1 MSKLGIIAPPHLV
14 QFFKALGTE
23 IIESQTGER
32 ESAVA
37 ITNAVSA
44 TPGSAPRFPILIH
57 GGVSFQGANAW
68 LRAMTATRGYTAVI
82 LGGDP
87 EQFQNAGESRH
98 IPLPAS
104 MQDVFV
110 ALGPEFAGIAA
121 NNRFGNLVIGEDYGI
136 TDATA
141 VTADP
146 QNAYP
151 QESEF
156 SDLPDDLIPA
166 PVSTETAAAPTW
178 AQTATPAPQF
188 APAPAPAAA
197 PVDADVPDWAQAAV
211 PAAAPEPVAAP
222 SAPAPALAPETGA
235 VDDFSAA
242 PMPVLT
248 SQDYEE
254 QYPEAQQPA
263 AFTPEPVAAPFVET
277 PAAFEPQYE
286 QPEPA
291 PFVEAPAPSQAPPP
305 VGEPVYRPEQVSA
318 PAAPMTRRERALAA
332 QQEQPLQ
339 YEQPVQQD
347 APAWTAVP
355 APEETPEWASA
366 PVQEQAPAATPFS
379 SSPEPV
385 PFSSSPEPVPFAP
398 EAQPFSQPS
407 LAPAQTGPQPERKL
421 TVFDPYSGGTKSAPV
436 HTYEQTPAPSVE
448 TPSPFGGAPAFAPAP
463 TPSIPVFNP
472 SEPPSTREHLP
483 TPVTVRPDADY
494 NQPVQ
499 QAPAYV
505 EPPAYTNPRLEVA
518 PSQSSGPRATI
529 VASFAG
535 KGGVTKTTS
544 ALILAKKAADARLRT
559 VVIDMDKGQD
569 NIAAYM
575 RLRSASIPTIFDAV
589 AAGRPE
595 AALVTP
601 DAYGK
606 HRHEAAGRLDFAVV
620 FGPGNEHA
628 SNHPSLTS
636 DVYRQ
641 VIDYAAANADL
652 VILDTQILKADRS
665 ASRLFYDV
673 VAPLLVEEA
682 WGVGITD
689 QSRAGLEDLENRL
702 KELQKNEG
710 LTRDRMLIMAAN
722 TTGFNQTQAESF
734 SRRFRSYGDF
744 VGATSADDAFKAQLN
759 VGRIDS
765 DSPAV
770 SATMDAIL
778 LRVTGNEAF
787 APKPVKKRRGFF
799 GRG

>member
-1 MSKLGIIAPPHLV
+1 MSKLGIIAPSNLV
-14 QFFKALGTE
+14 QFFKALGIE
-23 IIESQTGER
+23 IIESPTGER

-44 TPGSAPRFPILIH
+44 TPGSAPQFPILIH
-57 GGVSFQGANAW
+57 GAVTFQGVNAW
-68 LRAMTATRGYTAVI
+68 LRAMTTTRGYTALI

-87 EQFQNAGESRH
+87 EQFQNAGESVH
-98 IPLPAS
+98 LALPAS

-121 NNRFGNLVIGEDYGI
+121 NNRFGNLVIGSDYGI

-141 VTADP
+141 VVPETP
-146 QNAYP
+146 QAP
-151 QESEF
+151 EF

-166 PVSTETAAAPTW
+166 PVSTETTAAPTW
-178 AQTATPAPQF
+178 AQAATPAQQP
-188 APAPAPAAA
+188 APAPAPVVA
-197 PVDADVPDWAQAAV
+197 PVDADVPAWAQEAV
-211 PAAAPEPVAAP
+211 PAPAPQPTAAPT
-222 SAPAPALAPETGA
+222 APAPALAPEAGA
-235 VDDFSAA
+235 VDDTPAA
-242 PMPVLT
+242 PLPVLT
-248 SQDYEE
+248 AQDYE
-254 QYPEAQQPA
+254 A
-263 AFTPEPVAAPFVET
+263 ADPEPL
-277 PAAFEPQYE
+277 
-286 QPEPA
+286 
-291 PFVEAPAPSQAPPP
+291 EAPAQQATPFVPETQEEAPVPAQAPPP
-305 VGEPVYRPEQVSA
+305 VGEPVFRPEQVATPANGA
-318 PAAPMTRRERALAA
+318 PLTRREAAALAA
-332 QQEQPLQ
+332 AQQTA
-339 YEQPVQQD
+339 
-347 APAWTAVP
+347 APAPTAVP
-355 APEETPEWASA
+355 VGVPVPAEEEVPAWAVDPTPTPA
-366 PVQEQAPAATPFS
+366 PVPVPQPEAA
-379 SSPEPV
+379 V
-385 PFSSSPEPVPFAP
+385 PFSDPTPAPPVVPFGTASSAEPAP
-398 EAQPFSQPS
+398 TVQPFEHPTMT
-407 LAPAQTGPQPERKL
+407 PAQVPAQQERKL
-421 TVFDPYSGGTKSAPV
+421 KVFDPYSGQTGEAPV
-436 HTYEQTPAPSVE
+436 HTYEQTPAP
-448 TPSPFGGAPAFAPAP
+448 AP
-463 TPSIPVFNP
+463 TPEPFAAAPVAPTPAPVPTPNIPVFNP
-472 SEPPSTREHLP
+472 SEPPSAREHLS
-483 TPVTVRPDADY
+483 TPVMPRPDADY
-494 NQPVQ
+494 SQPVQ
-499 QAPAYV
+499 QAPAFV
-505 EPPAYTNPRLEVA
+505 EPPAYTAPRLEVPQTFA
-518 PSQSSGPRATI
+518 GPRAKI

-544 ALILAKKAADARLRT
+544 ALLMAKKAADARLRT

-569 NIAAYM
+569 NVAAYM
-575 RLRSASIPTIFDAV
+575 RLRSASVPTIFDAV

-601 DAYGK
+601 DQYGK
-606 HRHEAAGRLDFAVV
+606 YRHEAAGRLDFAVV

-641 VIDYAAANADL
+641 VIDFAAANADL

-710 LTRDRMLIMAAN
+710 LGRDRMLIMAAN

-734 SRRFRSYGDF
+734 SRRFRAYGDF
-744 VGATSADDAFKAQLN
+744 IGATSSDDAFKAQLN
-759 VGRIDS
+759 VGRIDA

-778 LRVTGNEAF
+778 HRVTGNEAF

>member
-1 MSKLGIIAPPHLV
+1 MSKLGIIAPSNLV
-14 QFFKALGTE
+14 QFFKALGIE
-23 IIESQTGER
+23 IIESPTGER

-44 TPGSAPRFPILIH
+44 TPGSAPQFPILIH
-57 GGVSFQGANAW
+57 GAVTFQGANAW
-68 LRAMTATRGYTAVI
+68 LRAMTTTRGYTALI

-87 EQFQNAGESRH
+87 EQFQNAGESVH
-98 IPLPAS
+98 LALPAS

-121 NNRFGNLVIGEDYGI
+121 NNRFGNLVIGTDYGI

-141 VTADP
+141 AVPETP
-146 QNAYP
+146 QAA
-151 QESEF
+151 EF

-178 AQTATPAPQF
+178 VQAATPAQQP
-188 APAPAPAAA
+188 APAPAPVAA
-197 PVDADVPDWAQAAV
+197 PVDADVPAWAQEAV
-211 PAAAPEPVAAP
+211 PAPAPQPTAAPT
-222 SAPAPALAPETGA
+222 APAPALAPEAGA
-235 VDDFSAA
+235 VDDTPAA

-248 SQDYEE
+248 VQDYE
-254 QYPEAQQPA
+254 A
-263 AFTPEPVAAPFVET
+263 ADPEPVEVPAPQAAPFV
-277 PAAFEPQYE
+277 
-286 QPEPA
+286 PA
-291 PFVEAPAPSQAPPP
+291 PVVSVPVPQTEAPAPAQAPPP
-305 VGEPVYRPEQVSA
+305 VGEPVFRPEQVA
-318 PAAPMTRRERALAA
+318 PTGGAPLTRREAAALAA
-332 QQEQPLQ
+332 AQQ
-339 YEQPVQQD
+339 
-347 APAWTAVP
+347 AAVP
-355 APEETPEWASA
+355 AVPAGVPVPPEEEIPAWAVDPTPTPVPAPVAQPEAAAAPAEPAPAVVPFGAAPTPVPAPATPE
-366 PVQEQAPAATPFS
+366 VQPFAHPTLTPEQAP
-379 SSPEPV
+379 V
-385 PFSSSPEPVPFAP
+385 
-398 EAQPFSQPS
+398 
-407 LAPAQTGPQPERKL
+407 QPERKL
-421 TVFDPYSGGTKSAPV
+421 KVFNPYTGDTGEAPV
-436 HTYEQTPAPSVE
+436 HTYEQTPAP
-448 TPSPFGGAPAFAPAP
+448 TPAPAAEPFAPAP
-463 TPSIPVFNP
+463 IAPATAPTIPVFNP
-472 SEPPSTREHLP
+472 SEPPSAREHLS
-483 TPVTVRPDADY
+483 TPVMPRPDADY
-494 NQPVQ
+494 SQPVQ
-499 QAPAYV
+499 QAPAFV
-505 EPPAYTNPRLEVA
+505 EPPAYTAPRLEVPQTFA
-518 PSQSSGPRATI
+518 GPRAKI

-544 ALILAKKAADARLRT
+544 ALLMGKKAADARLRT

-569 NIAAYM
+569 NVAAYM
-575 RLRSASIPTIFDAV
+575 RLRSASVPTIFDAV

-601 DAYGK
+601 DQYGK
-606 HRHEAAGRLDFAVV
+606 YRHEAAGRLDFAVV

-641 VIDYAAANADL
+641 VIDFAAANADL

-734 SRRFRSYGDF
+734 SRRFRAYGDF
-744 VGATSADDAFKAQLN
+744 IGATSSDDAFKAQLN
-759 VGRIDS
+759 VGRIDA

-778 LRVTGNEAF
+778 HRVTGNEAF